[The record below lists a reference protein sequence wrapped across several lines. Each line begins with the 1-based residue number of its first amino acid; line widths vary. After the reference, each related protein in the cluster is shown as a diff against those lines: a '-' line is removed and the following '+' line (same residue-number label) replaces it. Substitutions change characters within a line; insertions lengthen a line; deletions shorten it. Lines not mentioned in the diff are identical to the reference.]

1 LGSDG
6 YLAVLLVR
14 VPDIGLL
21 CDVYE
26 NWGFINGHNEKP
38 NPLSVFIQGFVESLV
53 FINGFMKTQIHFC
66 FTQGRR
72 AL

>member
-1 LGSDG
+1 VGVTES
-6 YLAVLLVR
+6 
-14 VPDIGLL
+14 GLS
-21 CDVYE
+21 CSVYE
-26 NWGFINGHNEKP
+26 NWAFIEELNEKP